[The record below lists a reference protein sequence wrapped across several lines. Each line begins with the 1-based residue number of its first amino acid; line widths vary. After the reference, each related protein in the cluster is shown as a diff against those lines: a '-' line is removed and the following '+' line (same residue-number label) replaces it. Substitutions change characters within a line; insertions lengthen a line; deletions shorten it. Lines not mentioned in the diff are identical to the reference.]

1 MTTHNIVIN
10 ELVKRVDEDYI
21 RSYSTSIKSPA
32 KKRLFGTLFFNLH
45 ELRKNFS
52 KNLDPFV
59 LVGIE
64 QRMSQISDW
73 MTQEA
78 YGHFFGNLY
87 YVERSRYYKN
97 KPKLQKLLNW
107 SIGDLYTAHMLVLSG
122 NVLSDSLGSTF
133 MERLKELIS
142 ADCKIIDSKD
152 PDFFKL
158 SLINLCT
165 ANSVL
170 TDYVNLTE
178 ASKEQKDLAKKYM
191 ELSNVS
197 LKKAFIET
205 EITDENI
212 NLLLYAYLVICNIAE
227 ILTYNVDNLKGKYD
241 ETASLFEKQISNL
254 RAYTIILSLCNLHYL
269 DNEKFRVIFDKVF
282 ENLSTKVDWVNRPFY
297 IKMILLYLRDIE
309 LSMEIIPLK
318 VYPNFEFVNVDEV
331 IQKLF
336 PRYFSNNN
344 PPAVNDSDL
353 AILMNYDDSEIRT
366 KLAHIFE
373 QSQYLSENQKG
384 QLVEEASKPHTGSEI
399 SDFEVCIG
407 EDYPNIVYACLPIK
421 SGREIK
427 TPSVSETYAYQIMKP
442 FIHLNKKCVVIF
454 ITARRCSQALDTYI
468 KKLKAMYRFP
478 IAIIQEA
485 YLCSI
490 FKFYGQL

>member
-1 MTTHNIVIN
+1 MTAHNILIN
-10 ELVKRVDEDYI
+10 ELAKSVDEDYVL
-21 RSYSTSIKSPA
+21 SYSTSIKSQA

-73 MTQEA
+73 MAQEA

-107 SIGDLYTAHMLVLSG
+107 SIGDLYTAHMMVLSG
-122 NVLSDSLGSTF
+122 DNLSDSLGSTF
-133 MERLKELIS
+133 MERLNELIS

-165 ANSVL
+165 ANSL
-170 TDYVNLTE
+170 LIDYVNITD

-191 ELSNVS
+191 ELSNLS

-205 EITDENI
+205 EISGESI
-212 NLLLYAYLVICNIAE
+212 HLLLYAYLTTCNIAK
-227 ILTYNVDNLKGKYD
+227 ILNDDVDNLKGKYD
-241 ETASLFEKQISNL
+241 DTVSLFEKHVSKL
-254 RAYTIILSLCNLHYL
+254 RAYTIILSLCNLYYL
-269 DNEKFRVIFDKVF
+269 NNEKFRVIFDKVF
-282 ENLSTKVDWVNRPFY
+282 ENLSTKVDWINRPFY
-297 IKMILLYLRDIE
+297 IKMILLYLLDIE
-309 LSMEIIPLK
+309 LGIEIIPLK
-318 VYPNFEFVNVDEV
+318 IYPNFEIVNVDEV
-331 IQKLF
+331 MQKLF
-336 PRYFSNNN
+336 PKYFSNNN

-353 AILMNYDDSEIRT
+353 AILMNYDDSEIRI

-373 QSQYLSENQKG
+373 QSQYLSENQKR

-407 EDYPNIVYACLPIK
+407 EDYPNIIYACMPIK
-421 SGREIK
+421 SGREIT
-427 TPSVSETYAYQIMKP
+427 TPSVPETYAYQIMKP
-442 FIHLNKKCVVIF
+442 FIHLHYKCVVIF
-454 ITARRCSQALDTYI
+454 ITAKRCSQALDAYI
-468 KKLKAMYRFP
+468 KKLKAMYQFP